1 MMEQSIRELVERAK
15 MGDQQA
21 IAALYEKT
29 SRKAYYLSL
38 QLVKDQDQAQD
49 ILQECVF
56 EGVYQ
61 SEHAAA
67 AGEFSGLAGY
77 DCD

>member
-49 ILQECVF
+49 ILQDAFLKVF
-56 EGVYQ
+56 TNLKCC
-61 SEHAAA
+61 SSRKISR
-67 AGEFSGLAGY
+67 AGWTRL
-77 DCD
+77 

>member
-38 QLVKDQDQAQD
+38 QLVKDQ
-49 ILQECVF
+49 
-56 EGVYQ
+56 

>member
-38 QLVKDQDQAQD
+38 QLVKDQD
-49 ILQECVF
+49 
-56 EGVYQ
+56 
-61 SEHAAA
+61 HALGAIIVTSTPLGA
-67 AGEFSGLAGY
+67 LIKPK
-77 DCD
+77 

>member
-49 ILQECVF
+49 ILQDAFLKAVSYTHLD
-56 EGVYQ
+56 VYKRQ
-61 SEHAAA
+61 AHRI
-67 AGEFSGLAGY
+67 
-77 DCD
+77 